1 MSILY
6 DFDPELAALSE
17 PVPSPCIGVCKMDE
31 QAGWCA
37 GCFRT
42 LDELRGW
49 GTASNERKLQVW
61 YLVKQ
66 RLF

>member
-6 DFDPELAALSE
+6 EFEPSTASLSE
-17 PVPSPCIGVCKMDE
+17 PVPSPCVGVCKMDE
-31 QAGWCA
+31 KAGWCA

-49 GTASNERKLQVW
+49 GTASNERKLEIWQQV
-61 YLVKQ
+61 KH